1 MTRGIHINLIG
12 NKTAVFI
19 QFNPLALNWFSNL
32 NNEMKTILFYV
43 NFYNNDGIHKLYTQ
57 FKFNKCK
64 MEEIKQRN

>member
-43 NFYNNDGIHKLYTQ
+43 NFYNNDDLYAVQ
-57 FKFNKCK
+57 
-64 MEEIKQRN
+64 IQ